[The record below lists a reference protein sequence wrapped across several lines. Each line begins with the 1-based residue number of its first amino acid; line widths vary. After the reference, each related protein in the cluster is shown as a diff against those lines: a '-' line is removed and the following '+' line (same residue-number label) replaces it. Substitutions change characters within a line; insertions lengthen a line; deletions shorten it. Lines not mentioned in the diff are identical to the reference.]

1 MRAILVGLALAAGT
15 LAAADAQAPPEVDLT
30 RTLAQVAQRLEGWY
44 GRAQRIVSRETVT
57 IQPLR
62 ADLAPAEPP
71 RRLTFDLRV
80 GWEVDPESASSAPVA
95 SVVRQ
100 SVSVGGRSVRRDQ
113 DPGCMD
119 PKPVSPEPLALLL
132 AERQHESE
140 FVSAGRG
147 RVDNRPTVLI
157 DFRGIPGTPP
167 RVTWTGECVSI
178 SLPGQSRGRIWV
190 DAMTHDVLR
199 LDERLVGEF
208 RLPVPRDQVRRGAAP
223 TMVVERA
230 ESSIRYRQVRF
241 EDPVEQLLLPSE
253 IQTFTVIRGVSTS
266 RVRMTQRFSEH
277 RRFLTDGRLVD

>member
-1 MRAILVGLALAAGT
+1 MRAVLVGLALTAG
-15 LAAADAQAPPEVDLT
+15 LAATMAAQAPEGELS
-30 RTLAQVAQRLEGWY
+30 RTLALVGQRLEGWY
-44 GRAQRIVSRETVT
+44 GRAQRVVSRETVT

-80 GWEVDPESASSAPVA
+80 GWEIDPDGASSAPVA

-100 SVSVGGRSVRRDQ
+100 AVSAGAQSRGRDR

-132 AERQHESE
+132 AERRHESE
-140 FVSAGRG
+140 FSLAGRG
-147 RVDNRPTVLI
+147 RVDNRPALLI
-157 DFRGIPGTPP
+157 DYRGIPGTPA

-178 SLPGQSRGRIWV
+178 SLPGQSRGRVWV
-190 DAMTHDVLR
+190 DAATHDVLR

-208 RLPVPRDQVRRGAAP
+208 SLPVPRDQVRRGAAP
-223 TMVVERA
+223 TMVIERA
-230 ESSIRYRQVRF
+230 ESSIRYRPVRF
-241 EDPVEQLLLPSE
+241 EDPTEELLLPAE
-253 IQTFTVIRGVSTS
+253 IQTFTVIRGVAMR

-277 RRFLTDGRLVD
+277 RRFLTDSRLVD